1 MIGCVP
7 RIPQSGLGR
16 RTTALERVLRV
27 ERDCHSGQGSQCVW
41 SILKPFLERY
51 NYRNSIQG
59 LYRMTKEE
67 GFSSWGRGIVPN
79 GARAVLMN
87 MSQLAR

>member
-1 MIGCVP
+1 MWTG
-7 RIPQSGLGR
+7 
-16 RTTALERVLRV
+16 
-27 ERDCHSGQGSQCVW
+27 GSVC
-41 SILKPFLERY
+41 SANAEPALERY

>member
-1 MIGCVP
+1 MRLC
-7 RIPQSGLGR
+7 
-16 RTTALERVLRV
+16 E
-27 ERDCHSGQGSQCVW
+27 QGSQSVR
-41 SILKPFLERY
+41 SMLKPLPERY